1 MFDHFTTLCLKGLKL
16 HAKHYH
22 RLLKHQ
28 EKFPSCQLVGYK
40 QKFYRFHV
48 LITIEQR
55 VSHLVWTRLLL
66 KPGTGPWKT
75 WIQKNLDRKKVGSR
89 KIWTLKNLDS
99 EKNLEKNKTLKNIDP
114 ENMNMGLIMVS
125 DFKEVCFT
133 KTKRNVIC
141 CLKVC

>member
-1 MFDHFTTLCLKGLKL
+1 MFGHFTTLCLNGLKL
-16 HAKHYH
+16 HAKHYY

-55 VSHLVWTRLLL
+55 MSHLVWTRLLL

-75 WIQKNLDRKKVGSR
+75 WTEKKLDPEKFGLWKT
-89 KIWTLKNLDS
+89 WTLK
-99 EKNLEKNKTLKNIDP
+99 KTLKKTKPLKNIDP
-114 ENMNMGLIMVS
+114 ENMNMGLIIVS
-125 DFKEVCFT
+125 DFKEVCLT

-141 CLKVC
+141 CLKVR